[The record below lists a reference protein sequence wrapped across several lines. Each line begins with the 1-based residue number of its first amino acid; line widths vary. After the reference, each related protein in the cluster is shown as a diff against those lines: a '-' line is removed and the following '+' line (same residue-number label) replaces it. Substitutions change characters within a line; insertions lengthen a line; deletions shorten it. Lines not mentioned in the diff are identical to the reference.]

1 MTIGRRH
8 LKACHPWLPLSMNA
22 PIISLQHWLDT
33 APGRYLLA
41 WEQAQLD
48 LAVADL
54 FGYNALQL
62 GLPQLQA
69 LQANRMP
76 HRWVALPEEALPGT
90 LPPDGLVTAEGRR
103 TVDLHPS
110 DPLEP
115 ALQDT
120 GGAAPSALVGQP
132 RVALVTDAAAL
143 PFPAA
148 SLDLVVLPHTLELS
162 ADPHQVLREVERVLV
177 PEGRVLICGLNPAS
191 LWGFRQSRARLAR
204 HLGVGDGRLGRLYL
218 PDAGEF
224 ISPWRARD
232 WLRLLGFEVESERF
246 GCYRPSVRTD
256 KWLQR
261 TAWMDRAGA
270 RWWPVLGAVYV
281 FVAVKRVRGV
291 RLLGPSWKPRRM
303 GAAAPVSVAN
313 RHSTK
318 ES

>member
-1 MTIGRRH
+1 
-8 LKACHPWLPLSMNA
+8 MNP
-22 PIISLQHWLDT
+22 PIISLPLWLDT

-41 WEQAQLD
+41 WEQVQLD
-48 LAVADL
+48 LAVANL

-90 LPPDGLVTAEGRR
+90 LPPDGMVTSEGPR
-103 TVDLHPS
+103 TVDA
-110 DPLEP
+110 DADDATFDVP
-115 ALQDT
+115 AA
-120 GGAAPSALVGQP
+120 GAAMAAVVQP
-132 RVALVTDAAAL
+132 RIALVTDAAAL

-191 LWGFRQSRARLAR
+191 LWGLRQGRARLAR
-204 HLGVGDGRLGRLYL
+204 RLGVGSGRLGRLYL

-232 WLRLLGFEVESERF
+232 WLRLLGFELESERF
-246 GCYRPSVRTD
+246 GCYRPAVRTD

-261 TAWMDRAGA
+261 FAWMDRAGA
-270 RWWPVLGAVYV
+270 RWWPILGSVYV
-281 FVAVKRVRGV
+281 FVAVKRVRGM
-291 RLLGPSWKPRRM
+291 RLLGPSWKPRRVA
-303 GAAAPVSVAN
+303 AAAPVSVAN
-313 RHSTK
+313 RQQTR
-318 ES
+318 EN